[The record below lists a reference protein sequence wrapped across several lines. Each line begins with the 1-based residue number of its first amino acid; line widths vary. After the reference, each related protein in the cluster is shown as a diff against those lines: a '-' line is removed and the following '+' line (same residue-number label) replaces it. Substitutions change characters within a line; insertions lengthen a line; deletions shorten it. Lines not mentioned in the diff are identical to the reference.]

1 MFTLDLNKFSL
12 ITNETCFT
20 ANTVHIDQ
28 VVHCAN
34 RDQNML
40 ILILIGLPHNV
51 FLLLKRRRKVE
62 RRQVER

>member
-12 ITNETCFT
+12 ITNETCFM

-34 RDQNML
+34 HDRNML
-40 ILILIGLPHNV
+40 ILIMSELSHEVISIAKMTTESG
-51 FLLLKRRRKVE
+51 KE
-62 RRQVER
+62 AS

>member
-40 ILILIGLPHNV
+40 ILITIGLPHDV
-51 FLLLKRRRKVE
+51 ISIVKTTAESGKE
-62 RRQVER
+62 AS